1 MAALLELDQVTAGYG
16 ASVVL
21 DGVSLSVAEADA
33 LAQSMAVFAAGSR
46 LRILYAL
53 IDGERPVDDLAS
65 ETGLAA
71 NTVSQQLRV
80 LRQARIVRVRR
91 AGRRAFY
98 ALHDAHLVDLLAAI
112 RHHAE
117 HAAT

>member
-1 MAALLELDQVTAGYG
+1 VPHPLQHAPADRALDVGE
-16 ASVVL
+16 
-21 DGVSLSVAEADA
+21 AEA
-33 LAQSMAVFAAGSR
+33 LAESMAVFAAASR

-53 IDGERPVDDLAS
+53 LDGERSVDDLAAAA
-65 ETGLAA
+65 GLGA

-80 LRQARIVRVRR
+80 LRAARIVRVRR
-91 AGRRAFY
+91 EGRRAFY

-117 HAAT
+117 HAELVPR

>member
-1 MAALLELDQVTAGYG
+1 VPHPLEHAPAGR
-16 ASVVL
+16 A
-21 DGVSLSVAEADA
+21 LSVAEADA

>member
-1 MAALLELDQVTAGYG
+1 MA
-16 ASVVL
+16 
-21 DGVSLSVAEADA
+21 
-33 LAQSMAVFAAGSR
+33 
-46 LRILYAL
+46 
-53 IDGERPVDDLAS
+53 P
-65 ETGLAA
+65 

-117 HAAT
+117 HTGT